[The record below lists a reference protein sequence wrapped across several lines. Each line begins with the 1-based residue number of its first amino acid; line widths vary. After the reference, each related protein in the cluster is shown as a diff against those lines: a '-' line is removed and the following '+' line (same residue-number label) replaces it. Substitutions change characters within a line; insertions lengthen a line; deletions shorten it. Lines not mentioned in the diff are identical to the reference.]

1 MRSLAFVV
9 VAVTC
14 TAGARAQGR
23 SNPPPL
29 PPVQAIGAWTPVP
42 ELPGMGRPV
51 DTAAVALRRRALA
64 ARIGRGV
71 ALIPAAHERDVERD
85 YVQDNDFRQTNTF
98 FYLTE
103 LETQDAWLLIVAGGE
118 AATTVLFLPP
128 RTPSQERWTG
138 LRLGPDS
145 TAARLSGIG
154 RVLPTDSLDRM
165 LAALF
170 RASGPI
176 YAPLD
181 VTTRDEPR
189 LKEMVFSGRDVR
201 NLRPLVDSMRLVK
214 DGDEIARMR
223 KAIDISAAGHVA
235 AMQAARP
242 GVWEYELE
250 AALEAAFRR
259 NGADRLGYPSIVGSG
274 PNSTTLHYDV
284 NRRQTRDG
292 DLVVVDAGA
301 EWGQY
306 TADVTRTF
314 PVNGKRAGH
323 VGRVLSPLGPR
334 IHDDQVAVSCLA
346 PVHVVV
352 QRGAVR
358 AAPHDRRIAEA
369 VRAVAAE
376 GGLQGGLELV
386 LPHAGAR
393 RLHRGDMSR
402 RPDVDRLAHPRNLIG
417 ILEEPHRVDQR
428 AEVADVAPGEHQLL
442 EARFVPRGD
451 VERHVDGPGRAE
463 QRRRKH
469 PVERVGGEHAADA
482 GEPRRRAVG
491 PEPETGPALLR
502 GGTRRQEE
510 HRRRRLAAR
519 HDPQPRSLGLELR
532 QVEEGIGLTEIVV
545 LDVVTLEVPL
555 VRRGNES

>member
-1 MRSLAFVV
+1 
-9 VAVTC
+9 
-14 TAGARAQGR
+14 
-23 SNPPPL
+23 
-29 PPVQAIGAWTPVP
+29 
-42 ELPGMGRPV
+42 MGRPV

-138 LRLGPDS
+138 LRLGPDT

-189 LKEMVFSGRDVR
+189 LKELVFSGRDVR

-314 PVNGKRAGH
+314 PVNGKFTPRQKAIYDL
-323 VGRVLSPLGPR
+323 VLATQQTAFDSTRPGAT
-334 IHDDQVAVSCLA
+334 VAQLN
-346 PVHVVV
+346 
-352 QRGAVR
+352 
-358 AAPHDRRIAEA
+358 RIAREYLRA
-369 VRAVAAE
+369 HSGTLCGAQSCDGYFIHGLGHWLGMDVHDVGDYATPLKPGMVLTLEPGIYLPAESLGVRIEDDVLVTATGAE
-376 GGLQGGLELV
+376 WLSAKAPKTTVEIE
-386 LPHAGAR
+386 
-393 RLHRGDMSR
+393 RLMSR
-402 RPDVDRLAHPRNLIG
+402 PSRP
-417 ILEEPHRVDQR
+417 
-428 AEVADVAPGEHQLL
+428 
-442 EARFVPRGD
+442 
-451 VERHVDGPGRAE
+451 
-463 QRRRKH
+463 
-469 PVERVGGEHAADA
+469 
-482 GEPRRRAVG
+482 
-491 PEPETGPALLR
+491 
-502 GGTRRQEE
+502 
-510 HRRRRLAAR
+510 
-519 HDPQPRSLGLELR
+519 
-532 QVEEGIGLTEIVV
+532 
-545 LDVVTLEVPL
+545 
-555 VRRGNES
+555 